1 MYFFISAFVTL
12 AHVGSN
18 LKSLNHEINF
28 KEKIG
33 PKNYSR
39 EKISDPRIL
48 TRKFGPTKYPREKN
62 FGPMKYPREKI
73 LDPRNTH
80 EKNLGLTKYPRRHG
94 GTMAIN
100 PRDPPQHATHEI

>member
-1 MYFFISAFVTL
+1 MYFCISAFVTL

-33 PKNYSR
+33 PKNYS
-39 EKISDPRIL
+39 
-48 TRKFGPTKYPREKN
+48 REKN